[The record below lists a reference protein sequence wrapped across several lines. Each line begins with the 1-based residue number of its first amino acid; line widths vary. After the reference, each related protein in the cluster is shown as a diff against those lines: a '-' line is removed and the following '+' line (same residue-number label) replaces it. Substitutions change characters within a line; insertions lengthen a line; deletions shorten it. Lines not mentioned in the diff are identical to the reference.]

1 MIGLVIVTHGQ
12 LGAELYN
19 TAKLIVGE
27 RETTAGEGERCQSVA
42 IEMNLDPDYLRALIA
57 KAVKNQ
63 DRGQGVL
70 ILTDMFGGTPS
81 NISLSFLEEDQV
93 EVVTGV
99 SLPMLLRVFQL
110 REKPAM
116 TLAELAN
123 DTMEYSRKAIII
135 AGKLLGQRPK

>member
-1 MIGLVIVTHGQ
+1 
-12 LGAELYN
+12 
-19 TAKLIVGE
+19 
-27 RETTAGEGERCQSVA
+27 
-42 IEMNLDPDYLRALIA
+42 MNLDPDYLRALIA